1 MIPHI
6 KRILFTSSVFEKT
19 ENIKTDM
26 TRISLVLLLISFVFI
41 SCRSQDL
48 IRPGDTLEVAYNKAF
63 AQYQNENYSQAA
75 DAFETVIS
83 IGRGTTIGQ
92 DAQYY
97 LAESY
102 FNSERYL
109 MAASEYQRYVQF
121 HPNSERRQERSEEH
135 TSELQSRGHLVCR
148 LL

>member
-63 AQYQNENYSQAA
+63 SQYQNENYSQAS

-83 IGRGTTIGQ
+83 I
-92 DAQYY
+92 D
-97 LAESY
+97 
-102 FNSERYL
+102 
-109 MAASEYQRYVQF
+109 
-121 HPNSERRQERSEEH
+121 RRNFIAKDPH
-135 TSELQSRGHLVCR
+135 NKLTA
-148 LL
+148 